1 MYVLWLFT
9 CVVFNNYAIHINFPE
24 VVARAHLGGEGQHG
38 RYMAKVKSVT
48 DHENVSFGIRSR
60 LAKRIIPHSIP
71 DPERLFSSVRKIV
84 IDHRTR
90 LDSSTDV
97 I

>member
-1 MYVLWLFT
+1 MVIYLCGFQQL
-9 CVVFNNYAIHINFPE
+9 CYPYQLS
-24 VVARAHLGGEGQHG
+24 RSGGKSSPGGEGQHG